1 MTDNEIYIPWILKSK
16 ILRENRN
23 LFLIIVILDIFAWI
37 ILTIKVG
44 LFDMLLKDPGIYLHL
59 PAIIL
64 AIIGSNSIFNKFSK
78 IFNIDVYNGKINSKQ
93 SEEFCKISD
102 LFRQGEIIRYQ
113 HKLLKLI
120 YNKKEKSFIFSGMS
134 MTIILAI
141 FGDAVLTKNLGT
153 IYSIYEYPWT
163 IIASMVVGYFYWLLF
178 ISPFFFSLL
187 WMLFGITRGIELIGS
202 SHFLKSIS
210 FKGDGKDTISYKKF
224 KHNLQPVS
232 DMIYSM
238 SIVIIGISF
247 IYTIFAI
254 FINALVVSVPMLY
267 LFSFLIISIGLSTFI
282 YPQLKIH
289 LLLKKSKE
297 NILLYYNQ
305 IYDNLENNYFKIIEQ
320 NNQES
325 FTEKENIKSDMYFIK
340 NIIIETEQLDVWPY
354 NISRLYKLIGASLP
368 IILGIFLQLL
378 TNPNI
383 HF

>member
-1 MTDNEIYIPWILKSK
+1 
-16 ILRENRN
+16 
-23 LFLIIVILDIFAWI
+23 
-37 ILTIKVG
+37 
-44 LFDMLLKDPGIYLHL
+44 
-59 PAIIL
+59 
-64 AIIGSNSIFNKFSK
+64 
-78 IFNIDVYNGKINSKQ
+78 
-93 SEEFCKISD
+93 
-102 LFRQGEIIRYQ
+102 
-113 HKLLKLI
+113 
-120 YNKKEKSFIFSGMS
+120 
-134 MTIILAI
+134 
-141 FGDAVLTKNLGT
+141 
-153 IYSIYEYPWT
+153 
-163 IIASMVVGYFYWLLF
+163 
-178 ISPFFFSLL
+178 
-187 WMLFGITRGIELIGS
+187 
-202 SHFLKSIS
+202 
-210 FKGDGKDTISYKKF
+210 
-224 KHNLQPVS
+224 
-232 DMIYSM
+232 MIYSM